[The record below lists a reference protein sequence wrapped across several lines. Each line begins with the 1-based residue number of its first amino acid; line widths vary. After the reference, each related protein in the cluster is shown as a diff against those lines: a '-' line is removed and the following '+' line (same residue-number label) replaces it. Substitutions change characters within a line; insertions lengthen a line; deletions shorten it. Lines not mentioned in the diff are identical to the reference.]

1 MTPLR
6 RVVAAGTGVLLV
18 TLVALSLRYG
28 GSAALSDA
36 GALRAQWVVS
46 EWRAQRG
53 PAFSPELWL
62 QTRDSLNR
70 AAATTPDNAHLFD
83 DLGFMHAARAQGMG
97 DPEPNSAAWVYKQ
110 TLLVQSI
117 GSYRAA
123 TRLRPTFPYSWVY
136 LALAK
141 HQMGEQ
147 DPEFWLAFDKALRFG
162 RHEAGVQPALA
173 EMAFA
178 HWRALGAQRQQLV
191 DEMVA
196 TAQPAQRHRLMEQAA
211 RSGVVLP
218 KAAALPTN
226 AAL

>member
-6 RVVAAGTGVLLV
+6 RVVLAGMGVLLL
-18 TLVALSLRYG
+18 TLAALSLRYA

-36 GALRAQWVVS
+36 SVLQAQWLVS
-46 EWRAQRG
+46 EWRAERG
-53 PAFSPELWL
+53 PAFNPELWL

-83 DLGFMHAARAQGMG
+83 DLGFMYASRAQGMG
-97 DPEPNSAAWVYKQ
+97 EPEPNSAAWAYKQ

-117 GSYRAA
+117 ASYRAA

-141 HQMGEQ
+141 HHMDEQ
-147 DPEFWLAFDKALRFG
+147 DEEFWLAFDKALRFG
-162 RHEAGVQPALA
+162 RNEAGVQPALA
-173 EMAFA
+173 EMAFT
-178 HWRALGAQRQQLV
+178 HWRALGESRQQLI

-196 TAQPAQRHRLMEQAA
+196 TAQTAQRLRLMEQAINI
-211 RSGVVLP
+211 GVVLP
-218 KAAALPTN
+218 KAAALSTN